1 MGRDPKEQNRVASE
15 RLKWKCRRGLLELDI
30 VLERYLTRHPDDHAL
45 NPLLDLPDNDLW
57 DIVAGRSENYQP
69 HLKDVVAR
77 LRAVRKEDHGRQDC
91 DAQAAGRKKP

>member
-1 MGRDPKEQNRVASE
+1 MNRIERE

-30 VLERYLTRHPDDHAL
+30 VLDRYLSAGEPHPRL
-45 NPLLDLPDNDLW
+45 SELLDLPDNDLW

-77 LRAVRKEDHGRQDC
+77 LRA
-91 DAQAAGRKKP
+91 A